1 MRQVFLATI
10 RLHDCD
16 LGSAYGFCCLTFI
29 LAPLRLRFL
38 KYMQQRNRAVLFSEF
53 YNMLWGFKGG
63 RPTKMHKL
71 ELLDLT
77 LCDLPRS
84 RLTRYLIGLNRIL
97 IGISIIACSRRNVCR
112 CGSWCSSLKFHSNQR
127 FCPEILTFPGKHN
140 FWKYGI

>member
-16 LGSAYGFCCLTFI
+16 LGSAYGFCCLTFK

-38 KYMQQRNRAVLFSEF
+38 KYMQQRNRAVLFF
-53 YNMLWGFKGG
+53 FRILQHAMLWGFKEG
-63 RPTKMHKL
+63 RPTKMHKS

-84 RLTRYLIGLNRIL
+84 RLTRYLIGVNKIL
-97 IGISIIACSRRNVCR
+97 IGI
-112 CGSWCSSLKFHSNQR
+112 Q
-127 FCPEILTFPGKHN
+127 
-140 FWKYGI
+140 